1 MTGFALF
8 DTAIGRCGIGWTA
21 SAIAA
26 VQLPEPTE
34 DRTRAR
40 LRRQLPGAAES
51 APNPLA
57 RNAIERITALLADG
71 RGELSDLPLDL
82 SGVPAFDQQVYRAAQ
97 TVPAGSTITYGAIA
111 TMIGAPGAAREV
123 GRALG
128 RNPFAIVVPCHR
140 VVAAGGRTGG
150 FSASGG
156 VRTKLALLAVESGSP
171 IIG

>member
-40 LRRQLPGAAES
+40 LRRRLPGPTES
-51 APNPLA
+51 APTPLA
-57 RNAIERITALLADG
+57 LDAIERIIALLADG
-71 RGELSDLPLDL
+71 RAELRDIPLDM
-82 SGVPAFDQQVYRAAQ
+82 SGLPAFDQRVYRAAQ
-97 TVPAGSTITYGAIA
+97 TIPAGRTITYGGIA
-111 TMIGAPGAAREV
+111 SMIGSPGSAREV

-150 FSASGG
+150 FSATGG
-156 VRTKLALLAVESGSP
+156 VRTKLALLAAESR
-171 IIG
+171 